1 MSDLPPA
8 PSHPPSPHGQG
19 NVRSSDMAPSVG
31 YARMSGCVL
40 VVDPEGRV
48 ISAHSGTRALLGM
61 RPEDAEGL
69 MVQDLLHSLDG
80 ENFTD
85 VIHEAAIGRIMER
98 NARTDHAGHIA
109 VWFVRYSSN
118 PPRVAVLG
126 RDLSV
131 INELLLTVEEKQQL
145 GVLGQTSVSVA
156 REVRDLLGAI
166 RSSAASLADPMLVH
180 GEREHLVTQLATEVG
195 RAGDAVDRLLEVAGA
210 WEDMDERFE
219 LRDVADEV
227 LALKRGLLHQEGIRL
242 EEAGVAVP
250 TWVVARRRSTR
261 TAVST
266 LLGNALHALSRNPPQ
281 RPRRLRISYE
291 VLGSRYVSM
300 AVEDTA
306 GGLPRA
312 IQEEVFER
320 ENPHGVYAL
329 GLLQARS
336 IAREARGAL
345 LLDNHPGEGARFTL
359 LLPRSP

>member
-8 PSHPPSPHGQG
+8 PPPPPPPHGQG
-19 NVRSSDMAPSVG
+19 GVPSSEMAPSVG

-40 VVDPEGRV
+40 VADPEGRV
-48 ISAHSGTRALLGM
+48 VSAHSGTRALLGL
-61 RPEDAEGL
+61 RPEDTEGR
-69 MVQDLLHSLDG
+69 MVQELLHSLDG
-80 ENFTD
+80 EDFTD
-85 VIHEAAIGRIMER
+85 VLHEAAIGRVVER

-145 GVLGQTSVSVA
+145 SILGQTSVSVA
-156 REVRDLLGAI
+156 RDVRELLAAI
-166 RSSAASLADPMLVH
+166 RGSAAALADPMLVH
-180 GEREHLVTQLATEVG
+180 AEREHLVTRLATEVG

-210 WEDMDERFE
+210 WEDLDERFE

-250 TWVVARRRSTR
+250 TWVLARRRSTR

-266 LLGNALHALSRNPPQ
+266 LLGNAIHALSRNPAQ

-306 GGLPRA
+306 GGLPKA

>member
-1 MSDLPPA
+1 MSDA
-8 PSHPPSPHGQG
+8 SSPHERAP
-19 NVRSSDMAPSVG
+19 VPMTDIAPSVG

-40 VVDPEGRV
+40 VVDPDGLV
-48 ISAHSGTRALLGM
+48 VAAHSGTRALLGM
-61 RPEDAEGL
+61 RPEDTEGR
-69 MVQDLLHSLDG
+69 MVQELLHSLDG
-80 ENFTD
+80 EDFGA
-85 VIHEAAIGRIMER
+85 VLHEAAIGRIVER

-131 INELLLTVEEKQQL
+131 INELLLAVEEKQQL
-145 GVLGQTSVSVA
+145 STLGQTSVSVA
-156 REVRDLLGAI
+156 RDVRDILAAI
-166 RSSAASLADPMLVH
+166 RSTTGSLADPDLAQ
-180 GEREHLVTQLATEVG
+180 GERDHLVTRLATEVG
-195 RAGDAVDRLLEVAGA
+195 RAGDSVDRLLDVAGA
-210 WEDMDERFE
+210 WEDLDERFE
-219 LRDVADEV
+219 LREIADEV
-227 LALKRGLLHQEGIRL
+227 LSLKQGLLHQEGIRL
-242 EEAGVAVP
+242 EEAGVSVP
-250 TWVVARRRSTR
+250 TWVLARRRSTR
-261 TAVST
+261 TAVAT
-266 LLGNALHALSRNPPQ
+266 LVGNAVHALSRNPPS

-291 VLGSRYVSM
+291 VLGSRYVSL

-306 GGLPRA
+306 GGLPKA

-329 GLLQARS
+329 GLLQARA